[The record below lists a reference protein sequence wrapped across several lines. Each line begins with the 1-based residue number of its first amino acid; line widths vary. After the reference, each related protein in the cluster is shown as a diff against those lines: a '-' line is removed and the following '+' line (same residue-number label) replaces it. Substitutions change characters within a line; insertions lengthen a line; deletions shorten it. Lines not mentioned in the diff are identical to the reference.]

1 MPDDRVF
8 CVYRWFFH
16 DCSRELAEK
25 ILTQCHHMGNT
36 LMRVSWTARNTGSY
50 AISKRMEWLAV

>member
-1 MPDDRVF
+1 MG
-8 CVYRWFFH
+8 RWFFD

-25 ILTQCHHMGNT
+25 ILTQSSHMGNT

-50 AISKRMEWLAV
+50 AISKRMERSG